1 MAALVVGAALLL
13 AFGIAMRARDGGAS
27 RDDLRIVPGAAAAA
41 AVTTTATATATGAP
55 STSPTPALTASAT
68 PTASAGDATT
78 TATTGPPAV
87 ADSASTTSGGPAA
100 AAAVITIEPAR
111 VGVGQT
117 MLVRVRSPGADGG
130 SLTFRGESLPL
141 SLDDDDLWAVVG
153 VPVTAELGV
162 GTLTVSTR
170 DPAGNALTSAT
181 ASYEVVPVERPI
193 QNLILTSEEASV
205 LTPEAGQREY
215 ALRLQQFARFDR
227 GRRWNGRFV
236 RPLAGPITT
245 YFGEGRRIN
254 GGPSGSFHSGTDIA
268 NAEGT
273 PVVAAAEARVSWAG
287 EMPIRGNTVVIDHG
301 SGVLTHYSHLS
312 RIDVVLDQV
321 VRPGEAIGLVG
332 STGLSTGPHL
342 HWELS
347 IYGVNVDPF
356 EWISTDF
363 TPRSVTSA
371 EASSGV
377 AD

>member
-27 RDDLRIVPGAAAAA
+27 QDELRIVPGAAA
-41 AVTTTATATATGAP
+41 VFTATATPTIPPTRTA
-55 STSPTPALTASAT
+55 SPTATLTPSAT
-68 PTASAGDATT
+68 PTAEGTALPAPP
-78 TATTGPPAV
+78 TATAGVPPTVGSSLPATGTA
-87 ADSASTTSGGPAA
+87 
-100 AAAVITIEPAR
+100 ITLQPSS

-117 MLVRVRSPGADGG
+117 MLVRVRADGADSG

-141 SLDDDDLWAVVG
+141 SLDGDQLWAVVG
-153 VPVTAELGV
+153 VPVTAAV
-162 GTLTVSTR
+162 GPATLTVSTR
-170 DPAGNALTSAT
+170 DPAGVALAT
-181 ASYEVVPVERPI
+181 IEATYEVVPVERPV
-193 QNLILTSEEASV
+193 QNLTLTTEEASV
-205 LTPEAGQREY
+205 LTPEAGQKEY

-236 RPLAGPITT
+236 RPLSGPITT

-254 GGPSGSFHSGTDIA
+254 GGPAGAFHSGADIA
-268 NAEGT
+268 NALGT
-273 PVVAAAEARVSWAG
+273 PVVAAAEGRVSWAG
-287 EMPIRGNTVVIDHG
+287 EMPIRGNTVIIDHG

-312 RIDVVLDQV
+312 QIDVTVDQV
-321 VRPGEAIGLVG
+321 VRPGESIGLVG

-363 TPRSVTSA
+363 TPGPSPAARTPA
-371 EASSGV
+371 GPAN
-377 AD
+377 